1 MKKLLSIC
9 FLSML
14 LGLLSFGVRA
24 QNDNG
29 CKSGFWIEN
38 LQPDTIYGVVNMP
51 PDGKLP
57 LMHTLGTGHFTS
69 TGYQGNATY
78 GNTEVYELHFCNTC
92 GLADS
97 TKVSLDW
104 ILLYENEDGE
114 WVEVNNNLSD
124 YVDFAILSC
133 KCINMK
139 RA

>member
-29 CKSGFWIEN
+29 CTSGFWIEN

-57 LMHTLGTGHFTS
+57 LIHTLGTGHFNA
-69 TGYQGNATY
+69 GGFVGNATF
-78 GNTEVYELHFCNTC
+78 GNTELYELHFCNT
-92 GLADS
+92 
-97 TKVSLDW
+97 
-104 ILLYENEDGE
+104 
-114 WVEVNNNLSD
+114 
-124 YVDFAILSC
+124 
-133 KCINMK
+133 
-139 RA
+139 